1 MSASLNIKTI
11 TQYYRILGLPLEAS
25 LDDCRRSRNR
35 LLQKFHPDKQ
45 PHQWATD
52 GSSENRVHLIQEA
65 YGYIREHHSEIEKY
79 LKPVKND
86 QLSSNMPKDSKSHWV
101 YTQIQKFSD

>member
-1 MSASLNIKTI
+1 MSSLLNIKTI

-45 PHQWATD
+45 PQQWATNLH
-52 GSSENRVHLIQEA
+52 SEDRIHLIQEA
-65 YGYIREHHSEIEKY
+65 YNYIREHYLEIQVF
-79 LKPVKND
+79 LKPVEDDHLTSK
-86 QLSSNMPKDSKSHWV
+86 MPKGSKSHWV
-101 YTQIQKFSD
+101 YTQVQKLSD